1 MCGIIGYSG
10 AEYAREKLLHG
21 LENLEYRGY
30 DSAGIALWDEGKIEV
45 IKAAGRLSNLRAACG
60 DQCLASHC
68 GIGHTR
74 WATHGVPN
82 DVNAHPH
89 RQGRVTL
96 VHNGIIENYRAL
108 RERLERE
115 GYHFLTQ
122 TDTEIAAALL
132 DHHMKLHESPVAAIH
147 AATAEMEGAYGFCM
161 LLEGEPDTVYGIRR
175 GSPLIAAK
183 DETGSYVASDVPAII
198 EYTRQYYLLE
208 EEEVVV
214 AHYGELRFY
223 APDGTPI
230 EKEAKIANWSV
241 EQAQKGGYPCFMQKE
256 IHEQPRA
263 LADTIDGRTKDGFVT
278 FEGDG
283 LPDGFFR
290 DVTKLYISACGTAMY
305 SGMVGKAIIE
315 KLARLPVEVEVAS
328 ELRYRDPIFTPG
340 CAAVV
345 VSQSGETA
353 DTLAALRLFKENHIP
368 VIGIVNV
375 VGSSIAR
382 EADYCLYTYAGP
394 EIAVASTKAYSVQVA
409 MMYLLGFRIAADGL
423 VPPPAAEAAECC
435 QLPAACIGHGTGI
448 FPVCRGT
455 EKCRA
460 SLLPRAGVGL
470 LAGDGGLPEAQG
482 DQLHSLRGL
491 RRRRAEARDYFP
503 DYRRHPGDSIGDP
516 AQDAGQDDKQC
527 EGSKSPWGACAAHYA
542 GRAGSRPRML

>member
-10 AEYAREKLLHG
+10 AETAREKLLHG

-30 DSAGIALWDEGKIEV
+30 DSAGVALWDHGSIQI
-45 IKAAGRLSNLRAACG
+45 IKTAGRLTNLRAACG
-60 DQCLASHC
+60 DRCRDSRC

-74 WATHGVPN
+74 WATHGIPN
-82 DVNAHPH
+82 DTNAHPH

-108 RERLERE
+108 RARLEGE
-115 GYHFLTQ
+115 GYRFATE

-132 DHHMKLHESPVAAIH
+132 DSHLKTEAPLAAIA
-147 AATAEMEGAYGFCM
+147 AATAEMEGAYAFCM
-161 LLEGEPDTVYGIRR
+161 LLEGEEDTVYGIRR
-175 GSPLIAAK
+175 GSPLIAAI
-183 DETGSYVASDVPAII
+183 DDCGCYIASDVPAII
-198 EYTRQYYLLE
+198 EYTRRYYLLE
-208 EEEVVV
+208 EEEIVR
-214 AHYGELRFY
+214 ACHGELSFFHT
-223 APDGTPI
+223 DGTPLQ
-230 EKEAKIANWSV
+230 KEPKTANWSV

-263 LADTIDGRTKDGFVT
+263 LADTIEGRTRDGFVS
-278 FEGDG
+278 FAEDG

-340 CAAVV
+340 CVAIV

-353 DTLAALRLFKENHIP
+353 DTLAALRLFQENRIP
-368 VIGIVNV
+368 VIAIVNV

-409 MMYLLGFRIAADGL
+409 MMYLLGFRIAADKGA
-423 VPPPAAEAAECC
+423 PEEWRRA
-435 QLPAACIGHGTGI
+435 QLPKLLNTVSYLPKVLAMEPEFFRYAQELKNAEHL
-448 FPVCRGT
+448 FRN
-455 EKCRA
+455 
-460 SLLPRAGVGL
+460 SL
-470 LAGDGGLPEAQG
+470 
-482 DQLHSLRGL
+482 
-491 RRRRAEARDYFP
+491 F
-503 DYRRHPGDSIGDP
+503 
-516 AQDAGQDDKQC
+516 
-527 EGSKSPWGACAAHYA
+527 
-542 GRAGSRPRML
+542 

>member
-382 EADYCLYTYAGP
+382 
-394 EIAVASTKAYSVQVA
+394 
-409 MMYLLGFRIAADGL
+409 
-423 VPPPAAEAAECC
+423 
-435 QLPAACIGHGTGI
+435 
-448 FPVCRGT
+448 
-455 EKCRA
+455 
-460 SLLPRAGVGL
+460 
-470 LAGDGGLPEAQG
+470 
-482 DQLHSLRGL
+482 
-491 RRRRAEARDYFP
+491 
-503 DYRRHPGDSIGDP
+503 
-516 AQDAGQDDKQC
+516 
-527 EGSKSPWGACAAHYA
+527 
-542 GRAGSRPRML
+542 